1 VQALAPPFVLGEWI
15 ALIGHRFRDQTVVDA
30 VLAFLTNEDCTTVE
44 ILTTLKNAYVDDWL
58 SSKPDDK
65 EQRERLYIA
74 AQVVDDFAKNMRIIL
89 ERGAITKAIIKRKQD
104 REGL

>member
-1 VQALAPPFVLGEWI
+1 MIEDDIKKAEQARHLLDNPL
-15 ALIGHRFRDQTVVDA
+15 L
-30 VLAFLTNEDCTTVE
+30 NE
-44 ILTTLKNAYVDDWL
+44 ILTSLKNAFVEYWL
-58 SSKPDDK
+58 SSDPTDK
-65 EQRERLYIA
+65 EKRERLYIA